1 MTQTTGGTGARE
13 AAGSV
18 TNEATERASELK
30 DTAAEHVGAVA
41 SEAKEQARNVMD
53 QTRSEVTRQLDEQ
66 GRRMGQSVRQASDQ
80 LRSMAGNAEP
90 GVVSDITRQLGD
102 GLANVANTVEEGG
115 VQGVAE
121 QLRDL
126 ARRQPGLFLAG
137 AGIAGYLTV
146 VLLSFAAAWGLAE
159 AVPIG
164 VAFLIVG
171 IVWGVVGAVLFAA
184 GRARMR
190 DLDMKPEQTIET
202 MQENV
207 QWAKQ
212 QKS

>member
-1 MTQTTGGTGARE
+1 MDAPSNAPSDASLGGLVGQLTTDLGALLRDEVQLAKVELKEDATRAAKVGGMFG
-13 AAGSV
+13 AAG
-18 TNEATERASELK
+18 
-30 DTAAEHVGAVA
+30 
-41 SEAKEQARNVMD
+41 
-53 QTRSEVTRQLDEQ
+53 
-66 GRRMGQSVRQASDQ
+66 
-80 LRSMAGNAEP
+80 
-90 GVVSDITRQLGD
+90 
-102 GLANVANTVEEGG
+102 
-115 VQGVAE
+115 
-121 QLRDL
+121 
-126 ARRQPGLFLAG
+126 F
-137 AGIAGYLTV
+137 AGYLTV

-171 IVWGVVGAVLFAA
+171 IVWGVVGAVLFAV

>member
-1 MTQTTGGTGARE
+1 MEAPSDAPSDASLGGLVGQLTTDLGALLRDEVQLAKVELKEDVTHAAKVGGMFG
-13 AAGSV
+13 AAG
-18 TNEATERASELK
+18 
-30 DTAAEHVGAVA
+30 
-41 SEAKEQARNVMD
+41 
-53 QTRSEVTRQLDEQ
+53 
-66 GRRMGQSVRQASDQ
+66 
-80 LRSMAGNAEP
+80 
-90 GVVSDITRQLGD
+90 
-102 GLANVANTVEEGG
+102 
-115 VQGVAE
+115 
-121 QLRDL
+121 
-126 ARRQPGLFLAG
+126 F
-137 AGIAGYLTV
+137 AGYLTV